1 MKKLALLM
9 IVSII
14 LTSCAPAIVA
24 VPAATSVAY
33 DERTL
38 STIYQ
43 DEGIT
48 HQAYGVI
55 QDNDEFK
62 DSNISVAS
70 INNLVLLV
78 GQVQTEQQKN
88 LIYTKVSSLP
98 DVKKVY
104 NQISVEKTTSA
115 LTQSNDAWI
124 TTKVK
129 AAMLAEIGLKSSQVK
144 VLTENSVVYLLG
156 IVSQKQATEA
166 AKVASKIKGVKK
178 VVKLFQIKSEKITTK
193 E

>member
-1 MKKLALLM
+1 MKKLAILM
-9 IVSII
+9 IASIV

-24 VPAATSVAY
+24 VPAAASVAY

-55 QDNDEFK
+55 QDNDELK
-62 DSNISVAS
+62 DTNISVAS

-78 GQVQTEQQKN
+78 GQVQTEKQKD
-88 LIYTKVSSLP
+88 LIYKKVSALP

-104 NQISVEKTTSA
+104 NQITVEKTTSA

>member
-1 MKKLALLM
+1 MKKIAFL
-9 IVSII
+9 IVASMT
-14 LTSCAPAIVA
+14 LTSCAPAIIA
-24 VPAATSVAY
+24 IPAATSVAY

-55 QDNDEFK
+55 QDNDELK
-62 DSNISVAS
+62 ETNISVAS

-78 GQVQTEQQKN
+78 GQTSNQEQKD
-88 LIYTKVSSLP
+88 LIYKEVSSLP
-98 DVKKVY
+98 DVQKVY
-104 NQISVEKTTSA
+104 NQISVEKTTST

-129 AAMLAEIGLKSSQVK
+129 TAMLAEIGLKSSQVK

-156 IVSQKQATEA
+156 IVSEKQATEA

-178 VVKLFQIKSEKITTK
+178 VVKLFQIKSEKLITK
-193 E
+193 K